1 MRYGHAGAQQHVLQH
16 AALRVRAVEHGHLIV
31 RQPRRALLLDLAG
44 DPAAF
49 VALVGGHVHLDLV
62 AVLGAGE
69 QLLRL
74 AVLVVRDDGVRSRQN
89 VAHAAVV
96 LLELHGVR
104 RRVVLLELKD
114 VAQVGAAPRVDGLV
128 IVAHHHDVL
137 VPLGQKPRDGVLG
150 VVRVLVLVHHDVA
163 EALLVGRPH
172 VFVVLQQQVGV

>member
-1 MRYGHAGAQQHVLQH
+1 M
-16 AALRVRAVEHGHLIV
+16 
-31 RQPRRALLLDLAG
+31 
-44 DPAAF
+44 
-49 VALVGGHVHLDLV
+49 
-62 AVLGAGE
+62 
-69 QLLRL
+69 
-74 AVLVVRDDGVRSRQN
+74 LVVRDDGVRSRQN

-114 VAQVGAAPRVDGLV
+114 VAQVG
-128 IVAHHHDVL
+128 
-137 VPLGQKPRDGVLG
+137 QKPRDGVLG